1 MSTVNYTIVA
11 FDDMTLEYVVTFD
24 GQRILVPAVVVDGV
38 VDENKTKDSIGAS
51 IRQHLNVPSV
61 DVPSDYVSLI
71 GTTETIKTTAEEV

>member
-38 VDENKTKDSIGAS
+38 VDQNKTKESIGAS
-51 IRQHLNVPSV
+51 IRQHLNVPQIS
-61 DVPSDYVSLI
+61 VPSDYISLI
-71 GTTETIKTTAEEV
+71 GTSETVSTTAEEI